1 MRQGDE
7 LGDEQLGELRSVEYL
22 QGLKGFSSDLL
33 AILKMSELLVTSEN
47 SVVSPEDLPSHHHC
61 PTLNLHP
68 PKQNLV
74 CFWKLNRIYYT
85 ITPTYFSLQIQRI
98 EVKWL
103 KQISFMVLTGRKYNK
118 FKIV

>member
-33 AILKMSELLVTSEN
+33 AILKMSALPLKT
-47 SVVSPEDLPSHHHC
+47 VVSPEDLLSRLHC

-85 ITPTYFSLQIQRI
+85 ITPTYFSLQIR
-98 EVKWL
+98 EL
-103 KQISFMVLTGRKYNK
+103 KSNGLNRSVLWSLLGENIISSK
-118 FKIV
+118 

>member
-33 AILKMSELLVTSEN
+33 AILKMSASPLKT
-47 SVVSPEDLPSHHHC
+47 VVSPEDLPSRLHC
-61 PTLNLHP
+61 PTLNRHP

-103 KQISFMVLTGRKYNK
+103 KQISFMVLPGRKYSK